1 MKITIA
7 GISYESLA
15 NAVLL
20 TEGAIRVEIPIE
32 QKG

>member
-7 GISYESLA
+7 GIGYESLA

-20 TEGAIRVEIPIE
+20 TEGAIREDIPVERE
-32 QKG
+32 G